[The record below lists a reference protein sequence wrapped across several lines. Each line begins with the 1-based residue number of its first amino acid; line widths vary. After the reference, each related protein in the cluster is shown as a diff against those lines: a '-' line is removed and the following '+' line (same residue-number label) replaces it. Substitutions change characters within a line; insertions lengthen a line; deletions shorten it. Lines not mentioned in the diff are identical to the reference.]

1 MKIIKKIFNVLLL
14 VYLGLCFVLFFYQDS
29 LIFKNDI
36 TKKVELLP
44 FIKNIENIDIKVSK
58 DVNLYGKHK
67 KVESTNKNPLILYF
81 GGNASDITSF
91 FNYTSNIN
99 AYEIIS
105 FNYRGYI
112 NSQGKPSE
120 KNLFDDALKI
130 YDKYAK
136 NKDIIVVG
144 RSLGTGVATYLASKR
159 EVKGLILITPY
170 DSILSIAKTSYPF
183 FPIDILLRHKFES
196 TKYIKN
202 LTIPVVLIQVENDK
216 VIQSFHFN
224 NLKNKVQNLSSH
236 ILLKDITHSSVFSH
250 KDFQNIFFNSLEKI
264 K

>member
-120 KNLFDDALKI
+120 TNLFDDALKI
-130 YDKYAK
+130 YDKYTK

-170 DSILSIAKTSYPF
+170 ASILSIAKT
-183 FPIDILLRHKFES
+183 
-196 TKYIKN
+196 
-202 LTIPVVLIQVENDK
+202 IPVVI
-216 VIQSFHFN
+216 ISF
-224 NLKNKVQNLSSH
+224 
-236 ILLKDITHSSVFSH
+236 ILV
-250 KDFQNIFFNSLEKI
+250 
-264 K
+264 